1 MLPKLG
7 GRITPDNIL
16 NPTRPKGFMNPTLV
30 TTRVLMLLLAAILVS
45 GCFNRDRQP
54 IYVQSEEVKPIEVPE
69 GLTEPSTRMTFQ
81 IPGHSLPQLAA
92 AGDEA
97 RPPRVLTS
105 AEAEASRSHIRFG
118 PTGLYLEVQDEPD
131 SVWRRLSFS
140 LNRGGMS
147 VRQVDEPNRRY
158 HFRFEHD
165 PIEIDRTGLSR
176 LAFWRSAEV
185 EDFSGN
191 YRLDVHA
198 EGNQTRVALLDADG
212 QVIDLSRA
220 EYVLAVL
227 RERLG

>member
-7 GRITPDNIL
+7 GPVISDHQL
-16 NPTRPKGFMNPTLV
+16 NPIRPKGFMNPTLV
-30 TTRVLMLLLAAILVS
+30 TTRILMLLLAAMLTS

-54 IYVQSEEVKPIEVPE
+54 IYVDSEEVKAIEVPA
-69 GLTEPSTRMTFQ
+69 GLSEPSTRPTYQ
-81 IPGHSLPQLAA
+81 IPGYSLPQLAA
-92 AGDEA
+92 SGDEA
-97 RPPRVLTS
+97 RPPRVLPS

-118 PTGLYLEVQDEPD
+118 PTGLFLSVEDEPD

-140 LNRGGMS
+140 LNRSGMS

-158 HFRFEHD
+158 HVRFDHD

-176 LAFWRSAEV
+176 LAFWRSNRT

-191 YRLDVHA
+191 YRVEVHPD
-198 EGNQTRVALLDADG
+198 GSNTRVALLDGDG
-212 QVIDLSRA
+212 EVVDMERA

>member
-7 GRITPDNIL
+7 GRVMSDNHL

-30 TTRVLMLLLAAILVS
+30 TTRVLMLLLAAMLTS

-54 IYVQSEEVKPIEVPE
+54 IYVDSEEVHAIEAPE
-69 GLTEPSTRMTFQ
+69 GLSQPRTRTTFQ
-81 IPGHSLPQLAA
+81 IPGYSLPQLA
-92 AGDEA
+92 GSGEQ
-97 RPPRVLTS
+97 RPPRVLPS

-118 PTGLYLEVQDEPD
+118 PTGLHLEVRDEPE

-158 HFRFEHD
+158 HFHFDHE
-165 PIEIDRTGLSR
+165 PIRIARTGMSR
-176 LAFWRSAEV
+176 LAFWRGSDFD
-185 EDFSGN
+185 DFSGN
-191 YRLDVHA
+191 YRVEVQPD
-198 EGNQTRVALLDADG
+198 GDQTRVILLDGNGDVVEMNRG
-212 QVIDLSRA
+212 
-220 EYVLAVL
+220 EFVLAML